1 MATIVII
8 DDEEGIAASMCRCV
22 EVTGNASHV
31 AYDGNAGLA
40 MVQNLLPDIVL
51 LDVGLPGM
59 DGLEVCKQIRQ
70 AQLPITPHIIIM
82 TAKAQDRDY
91 LINEIGADDYL
102 PKPFSP
108 QDLIQRIRAVLE
120 PEPQPA

>member
-8 DDEEGIAASMCRCV
+8 DDEVSIADSMRRCV
-22 EVTGNASHV
+22 EVTGHTSHV
-31 AYDGNAGLA
+31 VYDGNAGLA
-40 MVQNLLPDIVL
+40 IVKDLLPDIVL

-91 LINEIGADDYL
+91 LINEIGADDYM

-108 QDLIQRIRAVLE
+108 QDLIQRIRAVLH
-120 PEPQPA
+120 PELQSA

>member
-8 DDEEGIAASMCRCV
+8 DDEVNIAASMCRCV
-22 EVTGNASHV
+22 EVTGHTSHV
-31 AYDGNAGLA
+31 AYDGNAGLT
-40 MVQNLLPDIVL
+40 MVKDLLPDLVL

-70 AQLPITPHIIIM
+70 AQLPVAPHIIIM

-102 PKPFSP
+102 PKPYSP
-108 QDLIQRIRAVLE
+108 QELIQRIRAVLE
-120 PEPQPA
+120 SEPQPA

>member
-8 DDEEGIAASMCRCV
+8 DDEVNIAASMCRCV
-22 EVTGNASHV
+22 DITGHTSHV
-31 AYDGNAGLA
+31 AYDGNTGLA
-40 MVQNLLPDIVL
+40 MVQELLPDLVL

-59 DGLEVCKQIRQ
+59 DGLEVYKQIRQ
-70 AQLPITPHIIIM
+70 AKLPKEPHIIIM
-82 TAKAQDRDY
+82 TAKAQDRDD
-91 LINEIGADDYL
+91 LINTIGANDYM

-108 QDLIQRIRAVLE
+108 QDLLRRIRTLLE